1 MTIQSNNNWGGA
13 RAGAGRKPA
22 SPDVKRGKHGIYCT
36 DAELLQVRSYLQGLR
51 SQARVLQVAYN
62 VGNIAEINDYIGW
75 RAAEH
80 IARIDREG
88 GQYCCYIPAD
98 DIASYS
104 IADGVLA
111 MHYTDGSY
119 GELSGFCRVNY
130 TAGADR

>member
-1 MTIQSNNNWGGA
+1 MTIPSKNWGGA

-22 SPDVKRGKHGIYCT
+22 SPDTKRGKHSIYCT
-36 DAELLQVRSYLQGLR
+36 AAELLQVREYLQQLR
-51 SQARVLQVAYN
+51 AQARVLQVAYN
-62 VGNIAEINDYIGW
+62 VGNIAEINDYVGW

-80 IARIDREG
+80 IARIEREG
-88 GQYCCYIPAD
+88 EQFCCYISAD

-119 GELSGFCRVNY
+119 GELSGFAAVRY
-130 TAGADR
+130 TAGANR

>member
-1 MTIQSNNNWGGA
+1 M
-13 RAGAGRKPA
+13 R
-22 SPDVKRGKHGIYCT
+22 
-36 DAELLQVRSYLQGLR
+36 EYLQGLR
-51 SQARVLQVAYN
+51 TQARMLIVAYN
-62 VGNIAEINDYIGW
+62 VGNIAAINDYIGW

-104 IADGVLA
+104 IADEVLA

-119 GELSGFCRVNY
+119 GELSGFAAVRY
-130 TAGADR
+130 TAGADK